1 VPKLLLRPQAATE
14 RIAITPQTTG
24 WRYLSFFVIELKPGE
39 TYRFQRTGEEAALV
53 PIAGRAE
60 VRLDGEPHF
69 TARESVFEAL
79 PEVFYAP
86 PEVEIEVKA
95 EGPFSFAV
103 GSAPAEGRLQPRVIR
118 PKEIRVEIRGGANVT
133 RQISHILAPP
143 LPAERLLLFE
153 VYTPSGNWSS
163 WPPHR
168 HDGRLG
174 SPYLE
179 EVYYYRITPQNGWA
193 IQRVYA
199 EDLDETLRVEDG
211 QAVLVPRG
219 YHPAVAA
226 PGSNV
231 YYLNYLAGDERTTR
245 VVDDPDWAWMRE
257 DWTGR
262 ALKLPI
268 GREEA

>member
-1 VPKLLLRPQAATE
+1 MELLYKPGSAPVK
-14 RIAITPQTTG
+14 IAVTPDTAG
-24 WRYLSFFVIELKPGE
+24 WRFLRFYAVELAPGE
-39 TYRFQRTGEEAALV
+39 GYRYQKAEEEAALV
-53 PIAGRAE
+53 PIQGEARIRLGDE
-60 VRLDGEPHF
+60 VYETR
-69 TARESVFEAL
+69 RKSVFEEL

-86 PEVEIEVKA
+86 PGVALEVEAK
-95 EGPFSFAV
+95 GPFAFAV
-103 GSAPAEGRLQPRVIR
+103 GSAPAEGRLPPRRIR
-118 PKEIRVEIRGGANVT
+118 PEEIAVEIRGGENVT

-179 EVYYYRITPQNGWA
+179 EVYYYRIAPKNGWA

-199 EDLDETLRVEDG
+199 EDLDELVQVADG
-211 QAVLVPRG
+211 EAVLVPRG
-219 YHPAVAA
+219 YHPVVAA

-231 YYLNYLAGDERTTR
+231 YYLNYLAGEERTTR
-245 VVDDPDWAWMRE
+245 VVDDPEWAWMRE
-257 DWTGR
+257 DWSGR
-262 ALKLPI
+262 RLNLPLG
-268 GREEA
+268 GRGA

>member
-1 VPKLLLRPQAATE
+1 MADLRLEPGGAEAK
-14 RIAITPQTTG
+14 IAVTPASAG
-24 WRYLSFFVIELKPGE
+24 WRYLSFFAVELPPGGR
-39 TYRFQRTGEEAALV
+39 YRYQKEGEEAALV
-53 PIAGRAE
+53 PLFGRARI
-60 VRLDGEPHF
+60 RLGEAAF
-69 TARESVFEAL
+69 ETGRKSVFAEL

-86 PEVEIEVKA
+86 PGTPIEVEALEA
-95 EGPFSFAV
+95 FAFAV
-103 GSAPAEGRLQPRVIR
+103 GSAPAEGRLPPRRIL
-118 PKEIRVEIRGGANVT
+118 PEEIPVEIRGGANCT
-133 RQISHILAPP
+133 RQISHVLAPP

-168 HDGRLG
+168 HDGRRG

-179 EVYYYRITPQNGWA
+179 EVYYYRIEPKNGWA
-193 IQRVYA
+193 VQRVYA
-199 EDLDETLRVEDG
+199 EDLDETIRVEDG

-219 YHPAVAA
+219 YHPVAAA

-245 VVDDPDWAWMRE
+245 VVDDPEWAWMRE

-262 ALKLPI
+262 ALALPI
-268 GREEA
+268 GGKG